1 MKDKAIV
8 IKNLRKEFGLKA
20 AVKDISLE
28 VEEGTIISL
37 LGVNGAGKT
46 TTIRM
51 LSGLS
56 KPTGGDAFIFGKSI
70 RSEMQEI
77 KNISNLSTQETAVAP
92 NLTVLENLE
101 FMAELYGLPSN
112 EVKEQ
117 VDKIIQMFSFEEVKK
132 QKAKTLSGGWQRKV
146 SIGMALITGPKI
158 LYLDEP
164 TLGLDVLARRELWK
178 DIEALKG
185 EVTIVLTTHYM
196 EEAEHLS
203 DRVAVMVDGE
213 IKACGSVEELKAL
226 TNADSLENAFITI
239 AHNTDSHF

>member
-117 VDKIIQMFSFEEVKK
+117 VDKIIQMFNFEEVKK

-239 AHNTDSHF
+239 AQNTDSHF

>member
-239 AHNTDSHF
+239 AQNTDSHF